1 MMSAFSTAK
10 RNGKSMG
17 PATASS
23 VFGVFHEK
31 LIIIFEADTHSLIP
45 WKWYRPPVAML
56 ILSGYHFWHQI

>member
-1 MMSAFSTAK
+1 
-10 RNGKSMG
+10 MG